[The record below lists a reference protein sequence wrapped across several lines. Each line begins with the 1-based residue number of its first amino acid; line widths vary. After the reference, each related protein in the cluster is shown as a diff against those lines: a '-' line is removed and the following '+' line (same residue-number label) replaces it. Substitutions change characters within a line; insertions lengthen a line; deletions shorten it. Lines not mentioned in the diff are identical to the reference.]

1 MKQERRHMK
10 GLTDAEVEKEIKRL
24 QKSEYVKLAQKKTRN
39 DYRRR
44 QQLYG
49 LRDLEKKGKKL
60 ADAGITMEMLKNED
74 LFSDEE
80 N

>member
-1 MKQERRHMK
+1 MK
-10 GLTDAEVEKEIKRL
+10 GLTDAEVEKEIARL
-24 QKSEYVKLAQKKTRN
+24 RKSEYVKLAQKKMRN

-60 ADAGITMEMLKNED
+60 ADAGITMEMLKNET
-74 LFSDEE
+74 FDEE
-80 N
+80 EE

>member
-1 MKQERRHMK
+1 MK
-10 GLTDAEVEKEIKRL
+10 GLTDAEVEKEIARL
-24 QKSEYVKLAQKKTRN
+24 RDSEYVKLAKKKIRN

-44 QQLYG
+44 QRLYS

-60 ADAGITMEMLKNED
+60 AEAGITMEMLQNESFD
-74 LFSDEE
+74 DEE

>member
-44 QQLYG
+44 QRLYS

-60 ADAGITMEMLKNED
+60 AASGITMEMLQNESFD
-74 LFSDEE
+74 DEE
-80 N
+80 

>member
-1 MKQERRHMK
+1 MK

-24 QKSEYVKLAQKKTRN
+24 NESEYVKLAQKKMRN

-44 QQLYG
+44 QRLYS

-60 ADAGITMEMLKNED
+60 AASGITMEMLQNESFD
-74 LFSDEE
+74 DDEE
-80 N
+80 

>member
-1 MKQERRHMK
+1 MK

-24 QKSEYVKLAQKKTRN
+24 NESEYVKLAQKKMRN

-44 QQLYG
+44 QRLYS

-60 ADAGITMEMLKNED
+60 AASGITMEMLQNESFD
-74 LFSDEE
+74 DEE
-80 N
+80 

>member
-1 MKQERRHMK
+1 MK
-10 GLTDAEVEKEIKRL
+10 GLTDAEVEKEIARL
-24 QKSEYVKLAQKKTRN
+24 RKSEYVKLAQKKMRN

-60 ADAGITMEMLKNED
+60 ADAGITMEMLKNET
-74 LFSDEE
+74 FDEE
-80 N
+80 EN

>member
-1 MKQERRHMK
+1 MK

-60 ADAGITMEMLKNED
+60 ADAGITMEMLKNES
-74 LFSDEE
+74 FEDEE
-80 N
+80 E